1 MKKKHDVLN
10 AYKEQFLKGA
20 IDSNQ
25 LTKEYAEKLW
35 EELVGFADYCLSG
48 DTKVKTNLGALTILE
63 IKDLLLKGIE
73 VYVYDRDSKPS
84 KVIDYFNKGIKDVY
98 EYQLENTEYI
108 NSTEDHKIL
117 TDNLDLQTIENVFL
131 NQQKLFYK
139 GES

>member
-20 IDSNQ
+20 IESNQ

-48 DTKVKTNLGALTILE
+48 DTKIKTNLGVLTILE
-63 IKDLLLKGIE
+63 IKELLLKGKE
-73 VYVYDRDSKPS
+73 VYAYDRDSKPA

-98 EYQLENTEYI
+98 RYEFTNDKFIECT
-108 NSTEDHKIL
+108 SDHKIL
-117 TDNLDLQTIENVFL
+117 NCNLELESVDKVYSN
-131 NQQKLFYK
+131 KLSINI

>member
-48 DTKVKTNLGALTILE
+48 DTKIKTNLGALTILE

-73 VYVYDRDSKPS
+73 VYAYDRDSKAC
-84 KVIDYFNKGIKDVY
+84 KIIDYFNKGIKDVY
-98 EYQLENTEYI
+98 EFTFENQQSITC
-108 NSTEDHKIL
+108 TDDHKIL
-117 TDNLDLQTIENVFL
+117 TKNFDLKEINKVYIENMYVFG
-131 NQQKLFYK
+131 K
-139 GES
+139 E